1 MGNETFTDAKD
12 LKVGDQVT
20 SPHGE
25 LQKLVA
31 TQYEP
36 HPEGIAVYNFQVEGY
51 HTYYV
56 REHGTRGPPVLV
68 HNADGYK
75 WKSFEW

>member
-1 MGNETFTDAKD
+1 MEAID
-12 LKVGDQVT
+12 LRVRDEVT

-25 LQKLVA
+25 LQTLVS
-31 TQYEP
+31 THYEP
-36 HPEGIAVYNFQVEGY
+36 KPEGITVYNFQVEGY

-68 HNADGYK
+68 HNADYG
-75 WKSFEW
+75 